1 MHTQI
6 IISAANVE
14 KLKQKA
20 RNLKRD
26 NGISHHE
33 ALDQVAKAAGF
44 NHWHHVSESASA
56 FKPTEQAYYFGVI
69 IAMDIKDAMDFRDP
83 SGGFVEDPF
92 AFVLCADDIYAYSRA
107 TYEDGESTGD
117 DPNYKHDKEEWMQD
131 RFMDYVF
138 FRYTGSD
145 IPANAKAVV
154 AKVHECES
162 SFWLPEF
169 IWHKGVF
176 QERPSDH
183 SLDEDDE
190 IVGIQF

>member
-1 MHTQI
+1 MHTQYI
-6 IISAANVE
+6 IASADVE

-20 RNLKRD
+20 RKLKRD
-26 NGISHHE
+26 SGISHHD
-33 ALDQVAKAAGF
+33 ALDQTAKAAGF
-44 NHWHHVSESASA
+44 NHWHHVSESANA

-92 AFVLCADDIYAYSRA
+92 AFALCADDIYAYSRA
-107 TYEDGESTGD
+107 ADEDGESAGD
-117 DPNYKHDKEEWMQD
+117 DPNYKEDKEEWMQD

-145 IPANAKAVV
+145 IPESAEAVV

-183 SLDEDDE
+183 SLNEDDE
-190 IVGIQF
+190 IVGIRF